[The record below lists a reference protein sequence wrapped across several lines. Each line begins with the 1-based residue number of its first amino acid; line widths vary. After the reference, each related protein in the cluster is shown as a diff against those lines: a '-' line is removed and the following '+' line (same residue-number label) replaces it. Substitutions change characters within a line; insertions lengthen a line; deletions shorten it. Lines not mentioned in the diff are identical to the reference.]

1 MTTTFSTSQADALA
15 IDVDR
20 EHGGLRL
27 SMIAIFIGLWILVFA
42 ITNSL
47 IPSAGFNI
55 IAGLV
60 AFVVA
65 AVGGRLLEPILKE
78 RWPSGRVVQ
87 VDTDG
92 VQLRFRGS
100 TQEHVRSNEAVS
112 ALLWRFKIDRRSR
125 VPKGWY
131 VVACALEQDDR
142 FLAVYTFASPD
153 NMTALSK
160 LAKFSDLM
168 SDKATKNARQD
179 SLRIAGEQR
188 RLRLAEQHRWND
200 GAEMSYEEFTRYIE
214 RLNAQFPQWLP

>member
-1 MTTTFSTSQADALA
+1 MTTTLSTAHSDVLE

-20 EHGGLRL
+20 EHGGLRM
-27 SMIAIFIGLWILVFA
+27 SMIAIFIGLWVVTFA

-55 IAGLV
+55 IAGLL
-60 AFVVA
+60 AFVA
-65 AVGGRLLEPILKE
+65 AGLGGRLLEPLLKQ
-78 RWPSGRVVQ
+78 RWPSGRVVH
-87 VDTDG
+87 VNADG
-92 VQLRFRGS
+92 VQLAYRGS
-100 TQEHVRSNEAVS
+100 TQEHIRSNDTVS

-153 NMTALSK
+153 NMTELNK
-160 LAKFSDLM
+160 LAKFSDLL

-200 GAEMSYEEFTRYIE
+200 GAEMTYDEFARYIE
-214 RLNAQFPQWLP
+214 RLNMQFPQWLP